1 MQSILV
7 WLGAT
12 LNGPA
17 NARRT
22 LRGVP
27 ITIVWPIACGY
38 LVTAAATC
46 YCVIAWLAARK
57 PVRVPCLDRVGSPKI
72 TVLKP
77 LCGAEPETYECLR
90 SYCDQDYPEFQVLF
104 AVAEAD
110 DPVIAIVARL
120 QREFQGRD
128 LQLIVDRRQHGSSR
142 KISNLINLMA
152 SVRHEYLVLADSD
165 VRVKRDYLRNIVL
178 PLLDPEVGI
187 VTCPYS
193 GVSRRGLCSLL
204 GSMFINEWF
213 MPSVQI
219 AARGGSRAFA
229 FGATI
234 AMRREVLTRVGGFSA
249 IANHLA
255 DDYRLGKLTRELGLR
270 TVLSDVVVEVAVQEA
285 SFKALVQHELRWL
298 RTIRAVRPVAYSFC
312 FVTFGVP
319 VAFIG
324 TLMTR
329 GSPIAS
335 SMLAISLICRLLLHV
350 EMRKP
355 RNSSW
360 QVLVVPIRDS
370 LSLGLWLW
378 SFMTRQV
385 RWRDER
391 FRVFRDG
398 SAIPVENV
406 NL

>member
-1 MQSILV
+1 
-7 WLGAT
+7 
-12 LNGPA
+12 
-17 NARRT
+17 
-22 LRGVP
+22 LRGVS
-27 ITIVWPIACGY
+27 ITVMWPTACGY
-38 LVTAAATC
+38 FVTAAATF

-57 PVRVPCLDRVGSPKI
+57 PVGAPRSDRVASPKI

-90 SYCDQDYPEFQVLF
+90 SYCAQDYPEFQILF
-104 AVAEAD
+104 GVAEAD
-110 DPVIAIVARL
+110 DPSIAIVARL
-120 QREFQGRD
+120 QREFPDRD

-142 KISNLINLMA
+142 KISNLINMMA
-152 SVRHEYLVLADSD
+152 NVRYEYLVLADSD
-165 VRVKRDYLRNIVL
+165 VRVKRDYLANIVL
-178 PLLDPEVGI
+178 PLLDPHVGI

-193 GVSRRGLCSLL
+193 GVSRHGLCSRL

-213 MPSVQI
+213 MPSVQV

-234 AMRREVLTRVGGFSA
+234 AMRREVLTRVGGFHT

-255 DDYRLGKLTRELGLR
+255 DDYRLGELTRKLGLR
-270 TVLSDVVVEVAVQEA
+270 TVLSDVVVEVLVQEA
-285 SFKALVQHELRWL
+285 NFRMLVQHELRWL

-312 FVTFGVP
+312 FVTFGLP

-324 TLMTR
+324 TLLTR
-329 GSPIAS
+329 SSPIAAG
-335 SMLAISLICRLLLHV
+335 MLATALICRLLLHLK
-350 EMRKP
+350 MRQS
-355 RNSSW
+355 RTSSW
-360 QVLVVPIRDS
+360 QVLLVPVRDF
-370 LSLGLWLW
+370 LSLALWSW

-391 FRVFRDG
+391 YRVFRDG
-398 SAIPVENV
+398 SAIPVENL